1 MSHAQPDKVVLVLK
15 WKGREDRFCG
25 KYKCFDTGK
34 WIRIPGGVFPPDFDT
49 KEKAQIFAE
58 EWYAQAKV
66 EHGAQ
71 DRSASKAASSREMS
85 WDEICDAYI
94 LEVKGRMRG
103 KPSTRH
109 EAITVTNA
117 SIRKGRLATV
127 KPAEIDEALC
137 VAWLRDIAGANIA
150 KPGAPVRG
158 RKPTTVRNIAKH
170 LRYLFKVVLRRKL
183 IPGMHMNHALG
194 DEFRDELKALMAWD
208 QPREWFLP
216 LPEFTKL
223 VTCPK
228 IPAQRRI
235 MYLALGLTGL
245 RPGELAGLQVRHILR
260 EGDTRYLFIEQ
271 QFSEKR
277 AKMGGGTIDT
287 PKTKWARRNVPL
299 HRALQAPLDAWL
311 ETGWAAW
318 VGREPKADDFVF
330 PGWDGAP
337 YRRHDADMFRDDLEL
352 AGCSTSFNGEP
363 LTPYSLRH
371 LFSTLLTENHAHDAA
386 HDRLMGHRPKDTKT
400 LNYSVKQLP
409 FLAGEVEKIAFDLPE
424 GAPGFGEEAAP
435 SDAEELS
442 SVVIPYA
449 ARRSPLHQTLVT
461 TLVTEHPSGAA

>member
-1 MSHAQPDKVVLVLK
+1 MSRAQPDKVVLVCK
-15 WKGREDRFCG
+15 WKGHDDRFCG
-25 KYKCFDTGK
+25 KYKCFETGK
-34 WIRIPGGVFPPDFDT
+34 WIRIPGGVFPPEFRT
-49 KEKAQIFAE
+49 KEDATLFAQ
-58 EWYAQAKV
+58 EWYAQAKT
-66 EHGAQ
+66 EHEAQ
-71 DRSASKAASSREMS
+71 THAATKAAPSRDMT
-85 WDEICDAYI
+85 WDEVCDAYI

-109 EAITVTNA
+109 EAITVTDA

-127 KPAEIDEALC
+127 KPSEIDEAVC
-137 VAWLRDIAGANIA
+137 VAWLRDIASKNIA
-150 KPGAPVRG
+150 KPGAPARG
-158 RKPTTVRNIAKH
+158 RKPTTVRNISKH
-170 LRYLFKVVLRRKL
+170 LRYLFKVVLRRRL
-183 IPGMHMNHALG
+183 IPGMLMNPALG

-223 VTCPK
+223 VTCPE

-260 EGDTRYLFIEQ
+260 EGDVCYLFIEQ

-287 PKTKWARRNVPL
+287 PKTKWARRNVPV
-299 HRALQAPLDAWL
+299 HRALQAPLAAWL
-311 ETGWAAW
+311 ESGWATW

-337 YRRHDADMFRDDLEL
+337 YRRHDADMFRDDLER
-352 AGCSTSFNGEP
+352 AGCSTKFNGES
-363 LTPYSLRH
+363 LTPYALRH

-409 FLAGEVEKIAFDLPE
+409 FLATEIERIAFDLP
-424 GAPGFGEEAAP
+424 ADAP
-435 SDAEELS
+435 SFGAETAPDDADEVS
-442 SVVIPYA
+442 CVVSPYA
-449 ARRSPLHQTLVT
+449 A
-461 TLVTEHPSGAA
+461 